1 MTPVIT
7 IDGPS
12 GTGKG
17 TIAGRLS
24 RRLGWHLLDS
34 GALYRA
40 LGLAAQRRGLDLDA
54 AGALAGLVSQARV
67 TFGDERV
74 FLDGEDVSDLI
85 RTEAVG
91 SAASRVAV
99 HATVRESM
107 LSWQR
112 DAARPPGLIAEG
124 RDMGTRVF
132 PAARLKIFLT
142 ASAEERALR
151 RYKQLIEK
159 GLDVNLREIAAEIDE
174 RDQRDTERS
183 VAPLK
188 EPPGALKL
196 DTTSLTI
203 SEVLDRLSEAVSSVF
218 PDSLG

>member
-17 TIAGRLS
+17 TIAGRLAQ
-24 RRLGWHLLDS
+24 RLGWHLLDS

-54 AGALAGLVSQARV
+54 ATALAKLASQTRV

-74 FLDGEDVSDLI
+74 LLDGEDVSDLI

-91 SAASRVAV
+91 SAASRVAA
-99 HATVRESM
+99 HGAVREQL

-112 DAARPPGLIAEG
+112 DAARPPGLVAEG

-132 PAARLKIFLT
+132 PDARLKIFLT

-159 GLDVNLREIAAEIDE
+159 GLNVNLREITAEISQRDE
-174 RDQRDTERS
+174 RDAKRTA
-183 VAPLK
+183 APLK
-188 EPPGALKL
+188 EPLGALRL

-203 SEVLDRLSEAVSSVF
+203 TEVLDRIAKAVSRVF